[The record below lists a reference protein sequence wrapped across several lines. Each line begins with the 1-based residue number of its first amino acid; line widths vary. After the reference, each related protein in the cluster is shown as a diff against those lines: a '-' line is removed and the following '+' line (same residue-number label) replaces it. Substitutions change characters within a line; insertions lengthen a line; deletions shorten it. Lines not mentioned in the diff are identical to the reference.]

1 MIDLFKSRA
10 EAVGA
15 ECRLFAD
22 RGQALDGVITALMD
36 AGVKDERGAWAAWA
50 DEGCL
55 RAEQRR
61 EVLARLPGVRFEVT
75 TEVAEQSL
83 AGICAVEYGVA
94 ETGSLLSDSSAVE
107 RRLVSTLPPVHIA
120 LLPVDRVVPSMAEAL
135 ARFDPRK
142 CSYLAAITGPSRT
155 ADIERVLTIG
165 VHGPRRLLI
174 FLIQDW
180 DSLEGQ
186 P

>member
-1 MIDLFKSRA
+1 MIDLFRRRA

-36 AGVKDERGAWAAWA
+36 AGVKNERGAWAAWA

-55 RAEQRR
+55 GAEERR

-75 TEVAEQSL
+75 AEVAEHSL
-83 AGICAVEYGVA
+83 AGICTVQYGVA
-94 ETGSLLSDSSAVE
+94 ETGSLVSDSSAVG
-107 RRLVSTLPPVHIA
+107 RRLVSTLPPLHVA
-120 LLPVDRVVPSMAEAL
+120 LLPVDRIVQSMADAL

-174 FLIQDW
+174 VLVQDW
-180 DSLEGQ
+180 NPMEKQ

>member
-1 MIDLFKSRA
+1 MIDLFKRRA

-55 RAEQRR
+55 RAEERR
-61 EVLARLPGVRFEVT
+61 QVLARVPGVRFEVT
-75 TEVAEQSL
+75 AEVAEQSL
-83 AGICAVEYGVA
+83 AGICTVQYGVA
-94 ETGSLLSDSSAVE
+94 ETGSLVSDSSAVG
-107 RRLVSTLPPVHIA
+107 RRLVSTLPPLHVA
-120 LLPVDRVVPSMAEAL
+120 LLSVDRIVQSMAEAL
-135 ARFDPRK
+135 ARFDPSR
-142 CSYLAAITGPSRT
+142 CCYLAAITGPSRT

-165 VHGPRRLLI
+165 VHGPKRLII
-174 FLIQDW
+174 FLVQNWEFDEVE
-180 DSLEGQ
+180 S
-186 P
+186 